1 MRILGA
7 EFGPEM
13 RLEERIMATMT
24 IKKRP
29 NQEQRRL
36 RAWETFLDLA
46 DALDWMREHLRTALD
61 MFGLSMEEFR
71 LLALLYLRG
80 PLTLRQASEERARDR
95 KNMYHTVR
103 LAEGYGWVQWDVSK
117 VGPGEVKEG
126 RLPKDRRGGNTYPP
140 RMGVVKLTE
149 EGERLIGAV
158 LPRQQKVAEALLRP
172 LEGRERVTLSQICR
186 KLREEEELGR
196 LTVAAA
202 LIRAEREEEE

>member
-1 MRILGA
+1 
-7 EFGPEM
+7 
-13 RLEERIMATMT
+13 MA

-29 NQEQRRL
+29 SQEQRRR

-46 DALDWMREHLRTALD
+46 DAVYWMREQLRIVLE

-71 LLALLYLRG
+71 LLALLYLKG
-80 PLTLRQASEERARDR
+80 SLTLRQASEERGRDR

-103 LAEGYGWVQWDVSK
+103 LAEEYGWVRWEVSK

-140 RMGVVKLTE
+140 RMGVVKLTA
-149 EGERLIGAV
+149 EGEKLIRTV

-172 LEGRERVTLSQICR
+172 LDGRERVTLSQICR
-186 KLREEEELGR
+186 KLREDKELGQ

-202 LIRAEREEEE
+202 LIRAERGEK